1 MFIQVNVSQNF
12 WVGCSPYGTEA
23 SAWERYIK
31 KKVAD
36 SVEQAGAGVAKL
48 LFSIQFR
55 SVTAQR
61 TTVL

>member
-1 MFIQVNVSQNF
+1 MFLKIFGWAAALMEQQPLLRSDTQIQ
-12 WVGCSPYGTEA
+12 
-23 SAWERYIK
+23 
-31 KKVAD
+31 KVAD